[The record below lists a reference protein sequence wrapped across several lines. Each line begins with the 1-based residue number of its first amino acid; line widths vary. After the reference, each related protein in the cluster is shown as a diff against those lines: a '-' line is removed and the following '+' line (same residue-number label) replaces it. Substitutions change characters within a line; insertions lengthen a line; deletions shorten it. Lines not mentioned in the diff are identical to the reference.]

1 MDAAEAAANPA
12 AGIAA
17 SAASGAAPDIVGDL
31 ASQVPGDVPATTM
44 DAAEAAANPA
54 GGLLNSGLGAPT
66 GGDINLLSA
75 TSESANPANVVAP
88 GTTGTDTTTAA
99 ASGTPTTATNPATAA
114 NPVPQPT
121 GPATTAANGTAGL
134 DPGQNLGQGQ
144 FAPGAEIA
152 GVPSGSTAAGSDG
165 GPLSGIMSFVEKHPT
180 LAFGALQAGGSLLSG
195 ATSTLTPAQVSAL
208 QAQAA
213 ANNAAASLTKQQ
225 VANITAPKAVASSAP
240 VTGTPALV
248 PGQQGLINSASQPVT
263 GRAA

>member
-1 MDAAEAAANPA
+1 MN
-12 AGIAA
+12 
-17 SAASGAAPDIVGDL
+17 
-31 ASQVPGDVPATTM
+31 
-44 DAAEAAANPA
+44 
-54 GGLLNSGLGAPT
+54 
-66 GGDINLLSA
+66 
-75 TSESANPANVVAP
+75 
-88 GTTGTDTTTAA
+88 
-99 ASGTPTTATNPATAA
+99 
-114 NPVPQPT
+114 
-121 GPATTAANGTAGL
+121 
-134 DPGQNLGQGQ
+134 
-144 FAPGAEIA
+144 
-152 GVPSGSTAAGSDG
+152 
-165 GPLSGIMSFVEKHPT
+165 FVEKHPT